1 MLAISQPLVFGKPCG
16 LKSSA
21 ITTTRI
27 NICSAWCR
35 VIDNKIVLVIIINT
49 TVTRPTTTPF
59 GNEYSDV
66 DFRCQPKLLGGWF
79 RNSGG
84 VMLFEDKGKAEE
96 RGEELSGDRGGD
108 PSGEKD
114 EILDNTGDSDGDR
127 WRDWSSSQSLD

>member
-1 MLAISQPLVFGKPCG
+1 MLAISQPLVFGKPCV

-35 VIDNKIVLVIIINT
+35 VIDNKIVLVIIINILLSGLPLHLSET
-49 TVTRPTTTPF
+49 NTPMSTSVASLSCLE
-59 GNEYSDV
+59 GGSGDSD
-66 DFRCQPKLLGGWF
+66 
-79 RNSGG
+79 G

-96 RGEELSGDRGGD
+96 RGGELSGDRD
-108 PSGEKD
+108 LSGEKD

>member
-1 MLAISQPLVFGKPCG
+1 MLAISQPLVFGKPCV

-35 VIDNKIVLVIIINT
+35 VIDNKIVLVIIINILSLGLPLHLSET
-49 TVTRPTTTPF
+49 NTPMSTAVASLSCLE
-59 GNEYSDV
+59 GGSGDSD
-66 DFRCQPKLLGGWF
+66 
-79 RNSGG
+79 G

-96 RGEELSGDRGGD
+96 RGGELSGDRD
-108 PSGEKD
+108 LSGEKD